1 MSTFVYARSM
11 KTITLDDEAY
21 ELLKMWKRTPGES
34 FSKVVKKVVPVPGT
48 LGAFLGFVEANRTDQ
63 MPGNEILEETVEL
76 RPTAKE
82 DPWT

>member
-1 MSTFVYARSM
+1 M

-48 LGAFLGFVEANRTDQ
+48 LGALLGFVEANRTDE
-63 MPGNEILEETVEL
+63 MPGNDILEETVES
-76 RPTAKE
+76 RPSAKH
-82 DPWT
+82 DSWS